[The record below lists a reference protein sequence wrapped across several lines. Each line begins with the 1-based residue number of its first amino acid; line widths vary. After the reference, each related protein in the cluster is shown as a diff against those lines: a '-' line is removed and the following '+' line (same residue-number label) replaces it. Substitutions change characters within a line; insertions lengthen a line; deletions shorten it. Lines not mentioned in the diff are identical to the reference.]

1 MTITTTTPGDVKPVP
16 AQSDIGSQLDV
27 LPVGRVHRKV
37 VVAIGLGLF
46 FEVYEIFLSSSI
58 ATALKT
64 EYHLGG
70 TALQLLMASSF
81 IGMFIGAAAFG
92 RIADRIGRRNAF
104 LLNLV
109 WFSVCSLLAA
119 VAPTP
124 ALLVAARFL
133 AGIGIGAEY
142 PVADSYLSDVLPK
155 ADRGRLS
162 AWAYT
167 CSFLAVPALGFLAL
181 GLSGRTIL
189 GVDGWRV
196 LLLIGAVGAVF
207 VMLLR
212 RGLPESPRWLAA
224 KGRTAEAQAALSAI
238 AEGSGVVPTPVA
250 EPRTT
255 DTEPRTTDTT
265 ANPVARLRQ
274 APYRG
279 RLAMLAVFHLFQPF
293 GYYGFGTLAGL
304 VLVARGF
311 DVTSSLLFTAL
322 SFIGYPLGSLI
333 SIPLLGRIERKFALM
348 VSVAAMAGCGIAF
361 ATVSGPALIVAFG
374 VLTTATANVFSNVY
388 HVYQAEIFPSDVR
401 ATAVGWTYSL
411 SRLSSAALPF
421 VLIPVLD
428 RYGAAAMFTVV
439 LAALVIAV
447 AVLVPFGPRTTGRSL
462 DEINPV

>member
-1 MTITTTTPGDVKPVP
+1 MTITMTTPGDVKPVP

-92 RIADRIGRRNAF
+92 RIADRIGRRKAF

-224 KGRTAEAQAALSAI
+224 KGRTDEAQAALSAI
-238 AEGSGVVPTPVA
+238 AEGSGV
-250 EPRTT
+250 RT
-255 DTEPRTTDTT
+255 DTRRR
-265 ANPVARLRQ
+265 ASNHRQ
-274 APYRG
+274 R
-279 RLAMLAVFHLFQPF
+279 R
-293 GYYGFGTLAGL
+293 
-304 VLVARGF
+304 
-311 DVTSSLLFTAL
+311 
-322 SFIGYPLGSLI
+322 
-333 SIPLLGRIERKFALM
+333 
-348 VSVAAMAGCGIAF
+348 
-361 ATVSGPALIVAFG
+361 
-374 VLTTATANVFSNVY
+374 
-388 HVYQAEIFPSDVR
+388 
-401 ATAVGWTYSL
+401 
-411 SRLSSAALPF
+411 
-421 VLIPVLD
+421 
-428 RYGAAAMFTVV
+428 
-439 LAALVIAV
+439 
-447 AVLVPFGPRTTGRSL
+447 
-462 DEINPV
+462 

>member
-1 MTITTTTPGDVKPVP
+1 MTVTMTTPGDVKPVS
-16 AQSDIGSQLDV
+16 ARSDIGSQLDA

-92 RIADRIGRRNAF
+92 RIADRIGRRKAF

-155 ADRGRLS
+155 AHRGRLA

-207 VMLLR
+207 VDVDAARTTRVAALARREGPHGRGPGRPERVRGGQRGRTDARHRADHRYRVRPPIPSPTTDRRRIPLR
-212 RGLPESPRWLAA
+212 GFVKRPTGGGWRCWRSSICSSPSATTGSGRWRGWCWWPAASTSPRRCCSPRCRSSGTRW
-224 KGRTAEAQAALSAI
+224 GR
-238 AEGSGVVPTPVA
+238 
-250 EPRTT
+250 
-255 DTEPRTTDTT
+255 
-265 ANPVARLRQ
+265 
-274 APYRG
+274 
-279 RLAMLAVFHLFQPF
+279 
-293 GYYGFGTLAGL
+293 
-304 VLVARGF
+304 
-311 DVTSSLLFTAL
+311 
-322 SFIGYPLGSLI
+322 
-333 SIPLLGRIERKFALM
+333 
-348 VSVAAMAGCGIAF
+348 
-361 ATVSGPALIVAFG
+361 
-374 VLTTATANVFSNVY
+374 
-388 HVYQAEIFPSDVR
+388 
-401 ATAVGWTYSL
+401 
-411 SRLSSAALPF
+411 
-421 VLIPVLD
+421 
-428 RYGAAAMFTVV
+428 
-439 LAALVIAV
+439 
-447 AVLVPFGPRTTGRSL
+447 
-462 DEINPV
+462 

>member
-1 MTITTTTPGDVKPVP
+1 MTITMTTPGDAEPVP
-16 AQSDIGSQLDV
+16 AQSDIGSQLDA
-27 LPVGRVHRKV
+27 LPVGSVHRKV

-92 RIADRIGRRNAF
+92 RIADRIGRRKAF

-109 WFSVCSLLAA
+109 WFSVCSLLGA

-167 CSFLAVPALGFLAL
+167 CSFVAVPALGFLAL
-181 GLSGRTIL
+181 GLSGRTVL

-224 KGRTAEAQAALSAI
+224 KGRTDEAQAALNAF

-250 EPRTT
+250 EPRI
-255 DTEPRTTDTT
+255 TETV
-265 ANPVARLRQ
+265 ANSIARLRQ

-279 RLAMLAVFHLFQPF
+279 RLAMLAVLHLFQPF

-333 SIPLLGRIERKFALM
+333 SIPLLGRIERKFAVM

-361 ATVSGPALIVAFG
+361 ATVSSPALIVACG
-374 VLTTATANVFSNVY
+374 VLTTAAANVFSNVY
-388 HVYQAEIFPSDVR
+388 RVYQAEIFPSDVR